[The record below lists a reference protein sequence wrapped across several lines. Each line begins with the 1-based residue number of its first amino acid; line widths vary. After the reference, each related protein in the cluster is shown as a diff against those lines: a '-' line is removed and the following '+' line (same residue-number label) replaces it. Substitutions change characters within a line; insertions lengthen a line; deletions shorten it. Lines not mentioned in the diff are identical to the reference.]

1 MNNSELIN
9 SVDLSKL
16 SVRTVADQLIEL
28 AEQGNPLEVKLKLKA
43 MSEAI
48 DEACKKID
56 KMARDEAEKHG
67 AKTFDFMGCSIGLIE
82 AGTKYDFSNCG
93 DIELEQMTADYEALA
108 ERIKKRKDIV
118 KNIDSKIL
126 LQKSFE
132 LIRSKGYSVV
142 NVDSTL
148 CLEAPKIKPWVP
160 TVL

>member
-9 SVDLSKL
+9 SVDLSRL

-93 DIELEQMTADYEALA
+93 DIELEALA

-118 KNIDSKIL
+118 KNIDGKMIMVNESTGESYEVLPPVKSSTSTIKI
-126 LQKSFE
+126 
-132 LIRSKGYSVV
+132 
-142 NVDSTL
+142 TL
-148 CLEAPKIKPWVP
+148 K
-160 TVL
+160 

>member
-56 KMARDEAEKHG
+56 KMAQSDLSKP
-67 AKTFDFMGCSIGLIE
+67 
-82 AGTKYDFSNCG
+82 
-93 DIELEQMTADYEALA
+93 
-108 ERIKKRKDIV
+108 ERNTISQTV
-118 KNIDSKIL
+118 
-126 LQKSFE
+126 E
-132 LIRSKGYSVV
+132 
-142 NVDSTL
+142 TL
-148 CLEAPKIKPWVP
+148 NLNK
-160 TVL
+160 